1 MLTALPIVLACH
13 ALQPCQSPPIAP
25 HQLVRSASPSA
36 IANVTQLREHL
47 SGNPLRP
54 LHLALQRVSLPT
66 SSSSPQQHRAQV
78 SRPGRGGTAATKGMI
93 VLAGGIAGCYAGAYL
108 GEAMEENGG
117 FPGMTIG
124 AAVGGL
130 MAWTLVR

>member
-1 MLTALPIVLACH
+1 
-13 ALQPCQSPPIAP
+13 
-25 HQLVRSASPSA
+25 
-36 IANVTQLREHL
+36 
-47 SGNPLRP
+47 
-54 LHLALQRVSLPT
+54 
-66 SSSSPQQHRAQV
+66 
-78 SRPGRGGTAATKGMI
+78 MI
-93 VLAGGIAGCYAGAYL
+93 VLAGVIAGCYAGAYL